1 MFIVG
6 LFFIFFFFLK
16 FLFYGIYEIK
26 TLNNKV
32 GGITICTLA
41 VISSIFTSSIII
53 YFYIL

>member
-6 LFFIFFFFLK
+6 LFFVVFCFLK

-26 TLNNKV
+26 ILNNKI

-41 VISSIFTSSIII
+41 VLSSIFTSSVII